1 VILSKCFGIVPDEGP
16 DLNVQAEGATKSSGE
31 YANEG
36 GLSRKHIF
44 DAVDASLERL
54 QTPYMD
60 VLQIHRL
67 DQETPK
73 AEIMEA
79 LHDVVKSGKV
89 RYIGASSMWAWEFA
103 ELQHIAELRGWT
115 KFICMQNFHNILYRE
130 EEREMNPF
138 CKATGVGLIP
148 WSPVAAGALARP
160 LSRIQDSARGT
171 SEHFS
176 SFVKNMTEADKTII
190 NRTEEIAK
198 KMNVSMSQIA
208 IAWSL
213 SKGMIPIVGISKKE
227 RLDDACK
234 ACKLHLSE
242 EDIKYLDEPYKPK
255 NVQGFS

>member
-1 VILSKCFGIVPDEGP
+1 MVILSKCHGLVPDEDPG
-16 DLNVQAEGATKSSGE
+16 DEVNDATPLSGE

-67 DQETPK
+67 DQSTPK

-79 LHDVVKSGKV
+79 LHDIVKSGKV

-115 KFICMQNFHNILYRE
+115 KFISMQNYHNLLYRE

-138 CKATGVGLIP
+138 CIATGVGLMA
-148 WSPVAAGALARP
+148 WSPNAQGALARP
-160 LSRIQDSARGT
+160 LAQIKNTARGK
-171 SEHFS
+171 SETFDTTVAAQMS
-176 SFVKNMTEADKTII
+176 DADKMII
-190 NRTEEIAK
+190 NRTEEVAK
-198 KMNVSMSQIA
+198 RLNVPMAQVS
-208 IAWSL
+208 IAWSI
-213 SKGMIPIVGISKKE
+213 SKGMIPIVGISKME
-227 RLDDACK
+227 RLDDTCK
-234 ACKLHLSE
+234 ACKLQLSE
-242 EDIKYLDEPYKPK
+242 EDIKYLDEPYLPK
-255 NVQGFS
+255 AVEAI